1 MLSLVHRNYAE
12 NIGLE
17 QICAAGNV
25 GKTKGTDLFYRF
37 VNMTPVEYLINYRI
51 EVASNILL
59 DTTDSVTDIAMA
71 VGFSESSYFAR
82 TFKSKMGMSPLKYRK
97 TMKDIVDKA

>member
-1 MLSLVHRNYAE
+1 MFYRRRK
-12 NIGLE
+12 
-17 QICAAGNV
+17 
-25 GKTKGTDLFYRF
+25 GKTSLGRRNKC
-37 VNMTPVEYLINYRI
+37 M
-51 EVASNILL
+51 LL
-59 DTTDSVTDIAMA
+59 ETTDSVTDIAMA